1 MFSDQSNILK
11 ELLPMSNLSHFNK
24 NFNHL
29 NIFERKLIQKLH
41 SDGVSVSCIANL
53 LGRHRSTIS
62 RQLSNRK
69 NLDFLKVK
77 GKVVRTYSAV
87 KAQDNYSK
95 NKSNCGAKYKLF
107 QDTNLIKYI
116 NDCVVNKKWSPEVA
130 IGRANLVGW
139 NFKIHISAKT
149 IYNYIDRNQI
159 NISPFDLRFKLRRKK
174 PKKQYI
180 KQNKKKLGKSIE
192 IRPEYIND
200 RSEFGHWE
208 GDTVVDKN
216 CNSILVLQERTS
228 RKGILLK
235 LKRHTSEEV
244 NRQLQILKN
253 KYGGKFKK
261 IFKTITFDNGS
272 EFYKTIEFEND
283 SLQIYFTHPYCSYEK
298 GGVEN
303 LNGIIRRYLPK
314 NKNLKEITRQ
324 KLKAINEQ
332 IDNTPRKIL
341 NYQTPK
347 EYFEEKCMLAI

>member
-1 MFSDQSNILK
+1 
-11 ELLPMSNLSHFNK
+11 MSNLSHFNK

-29 NIFERKLIQKLH
+29 NISERKLIQKLH
-41 SDGVSVSCIANL
+41 LDGLSVSHIADL

-62 RQLSNRK
+62 RQLNNK
-69 NLDFLKVK
+69 INLDFIRVR
-77 GKVVRTYSAV
+77 GKVVRTYSAT
-87 KAQDNYSK
+87 KAHDNYSK
-95 NKSNCGAKYKLF
+95 NKSHCGAKYKLF
-107 QDTNLIKYI
+107 QDSNLIKYLV
-116 NDCVVNKKWSPEVA
+116 DCVVNKKWFPEVA
-130 IGRANLVGW
+130 IGRAKLVGW
-139 NFKIHISAKT
+139 NFKIHISAKSV
-149 IYNYIDRNQI
+149 YNYIDRNQI

-174 PKKQYI
+174 QKKQYI

-192 IRPEYIND
+192 IRPAYINN

-253 KYGGKFKK
+253 KFGKQFKNV
-261 IFKTITFDNGS
+261 FKTITFDNGS
-272 EFYKTIEFEND
+272 EFYKTIEFENEN
-283 SLQIYFTHPYCSYEK
+283 LQIYFTHPYCSYEK

-314 NKNLKEITRQ
+314 GKNLKEITRQ

-341 NYQTPK
+341 NYQPPK
-347 EYFEEKCMLAI
+347 EYFEKCMLVN

>member
-1 MFSDQSNILK
+1 M
-11 ELLPMSNLSHFNK
+11 
-24 NFNHL
+24 
-29 NIFERKLIQKLH
+29 
-41 SDGVSVSCIANL
+41 
-53 LGRHRSTIS
+53 
-62 RQLSNRK
+62 
-69 NLDFLKVK
+69 
-77 GKVVRTYSAV
+77 

-107 QDTNLIKYI
+107 QDNILIKYI
-116 NDCVVNKKWSPEVA
+116 EDCVVNKKWSPEVA
-130 IGRANLVGW
+130 IGRAKLVGW

-149 IYNYIDRNQI
+149 IYNYIDRKQI

-244 NRQLQILKN
+244 NRQLKILKN
-253 KYGGKFKK
+253 KYGEKFKK

-272 EFYKTIEFEND
+272 EFYKTIDFENEN
-283 SLQIYFTHPYCSYEK
+283 LQIYFTHPYCSYEK

-347 EYFEEKCMLAI
+347 EYFEEKCMLVN

>member
-1 MFSDQSNILK
+1 
-11 ELLPMSNLSHFNK
+11 MSNLSHFNK

-29 NIFERKLIQKLH
+29 NISERKLIQKLH
-41 SDGVSVSCIANL
+41 LDGLSVSHIADL

-62 RQLSNRK
+62 RQLNNK
-69 NLDFLKVK
+69 INLDFIRVR
-77 GKVVRTYSAV
+77 GKVVRTYSAT
-87 KAQDNYSK
+87 KAHDNYSK
-95 NKSNCGAKYKLF
+95 NKSHCGAKYKLF
-107 QDTNLIKYI
+107 QDSNLIKYLV
-116 NDCVVNKKWSPEVA
+116 DCVVNKKWSPEVA
-130 IGRANLVGW
+130 IGRAKLVGW
-139 NFKIHISAKT
+139 NFKIHFSAKSV
-149 IYNYIDRNQI
+149 YNYIDRNQI

-192 IRPEYIND
+192 IRPAYIND

-216 CNSILVLQERTS
+216 CNSILVLQESTS

-253 KYGGKFKK
+253 KFGKQFKNV
-261 IFKTITFDNGS
+261 FKTITFDNGS
-272 EFYKTIEFEND
+272 EFYKTIEFENEN
-283 SLQIYFTHPYCSYEK
+283 LQIYFTHPYCSYEK

-314 NKNLKEITRQ
+314 GKNLKEITRQ

-347 EYFEEKCMLAI
+347 EYFEKCMLVN

>member
-1 MFSDQSNILK
+1 MT
-11 ELLPMSNLSHFNK
+11 NLSHFNK

-29 NIFERKLIQKLH
+29 DISERKLIQKLH
-41 SDGVSVSCIANL
+41 LDGLSISNIANL

-62 RQLSNRK
+62 RQLSNKK
-69 NLDFLKVK
+69 NLDFLRVK

-107 QDTNLIKYI
+107 QDNILIKYI
-116 NDCVVNKKWSPEVA
+116 EDCVVNKKWSPEVA
-130 IGRANLVGW
+130 IGRAKLVGW
-139 NFKIHISAKT
+139 NFKIHISAKI
-149 IYNYIDRNQI
+149 IYNYIDRSQI

-244 NRQLQILKN
+244 NRQLKILKN
-253 KYGGKFKK
+253 KYGEKFKK

-272 EFYKTIEFEND
+272 EFYKTIDFENEN
-283 SLQIYFTHPYCSYEK
+283 LQIYFTHPYCSYEK

-347 EYFEEKCMLAI
+347 EYFKEKCILVN

>member
-1 MFSDQSNILK
+1 MT
-11 ELLPMSNLSHFNK
+11 NLSHFNK

-29 NIFERKLIQKLH
+29 DISERKLIQKLH
-41 SDGVSVSCIANL
+41 LDGLSISNIANL

-62 RQLSNRK
+62 RQLSNKK
-69 NLDFLKVK
+69 NLDFLRVK

-107 QDTNLIKYI
+107 QDNILIKYI
-116 NDCVVNKKWSPEVA
+116 EDCVVNKKWSPEVA
-130 IGRANLVGW
+130 IGRAKLVGW

-244 NRQLQILKN
+244 NRQLKILKN
-253 KYGGKFKK
+253 KYGEKFKK

-272 EFYKTIEFEND
+272 EFYKIIDFENEN
-283 SLQIYFTHPYCSYEK
+283 LQIYFTHPYCSYEK

-347 EYFEEKCMLAI
+347 EYFEEKCMLVN